1 MEADFLWTYAPALKL
16 KLLVA
21 ILLGQVVLTLWIYTQ
36 MAKARFAAVK
46 EGKATREDYT
56 VIRQEPEA
64 SLIVAR
70 TLQNQFELPVLFYI
84 IVITGIAVN
93 VSSWL
98 TVVLALVFVILRVS
112 HAREMLGEN
121 RVMKR
126 RAKFINTIRI
136 FMLMVVELLVSTLLF
151 LQA

>member
-1 MEADFLWTYAPALKL
+1 MEPDFLWTYAQGVKFR
-16 KLLVA
+16 LLVV
-21 ILLGQVVLTLWIYTQ
+21 ILLGQVVLTLWIYIQ

-46 EGKATREDYT
+46 EGKATREDYK

-70 TLQNQFELPVLFYI
+70 TLQNQFELPVLFYA
-84 IVITGIAVN
+84 IVIAGIALN

-98 TVVLALVFVILRVS
+98 TVALALVFVLLRVS

-126 RAKFINTIRI
+126 RAKFINTMRV
-136 FMLMVVELLVSTLLF
+136 FMLMVLEFFISAMFF
-151 LQA
+151 LQV